1 MKTTYLLAA
10 TLTAA
15 LAFSGSALAQE
26 KKDEKKPE
34 HKQEQKHEKD
44 HKDHDH
50 KKDEKK
56 AETKSEGAKIGAAA
70 PDFKLTDTAGKA
82 VSLADYKGKVVV
94 LEWFNPGCPV
104 VQMHYKAGTSANLVK
119 EFGAK
124 GVVFLCINSGAP
136 GNQGHGTEANSNA
149 KKDWKME
156 QSILLDESGTVG
168 KAYGAKTTPHCFVID
183 KDGKLAYAGAIDNG
197 NGGKVGD
204 KNYVRE
210 ALTAVLAGKPVAT
223 TETKAYGCSVK
234 YGADKKGN

>member
-1 MKTTYLLAA
+1 MKTKYLLAA

-34 HKQEQKHEKD
+34 QKQEHKEDHKD
-44 HKDHDH
+44 HKDHKHD

-56 AETKSEGAKIGAAA
+56 VEAKSEGAKIGAVA
-70 PDFKLTDTAGKA
+70 PDFKLTDTSGKA

-104 VQMHYKAGTSANLVK
+104 VVMHYKAGTSAGLVK
-119 EFGAK
+119 EFASK

-168 KAYGAKTTPHCFVID
+168 KAYGAKTTPHCYVID
-183 KDGKLAYAGAIDNG
+183 KDGKLVYNGAIDNG

-204 KNYVRE
+204 KNHVRE

-223 TETKAYGCSVK
+223 AETKPYGCSVK
-234 YGADKKGN
+234 YGK